1 MAIHK
6 STQVDLVVRKWIAT
20 PLAWLAMTERVFSVK
35 MDSRSEVTFR
45 ADDSKACKSLVASEN
60 ALKTLSSSLGCAEGL
75 R

>member
-1 MAIHK
+1 MTADNRAESPIY
-6 STQVDLVVRKWIAT
+6 RKKPT
-20 PLAWLAMTERVFSVK
+20 PKPQK

-45 ADDSKACKSLVASEN
+45 ANDSKACKSLVASEN